1 MFLWFDALKIK
12 LNLTESN
19 YNHFIDTNTE
29 SASVQL
35 NFQQWN
41 CKSSN
46 DEVNSFKIKRDH
58 LQKYVQDCL

>member
-19 YNHFIDTNTE
+19 YNHFKDTNTE

-35 NFQQWN
+35 NFLAMKTANLPSQ
-41 CKSSN
+41 SL
-46 DEVNSFKIKRDH
+46 KIKRDH
-58 LQKYVQDCL
+58 LQKHVQDCL